1 MAGKIITGTFAVP
14 VSIRVDDD
22 NATPTADF
30 IRNYFDSTDDRI
42 FTRSIDDDD
51 APILLHDDKA
61 TLTVNA
67 IRNATDADLI

>member
-14 VSIRVDDD
+14 VSIRVEDD

-30 IRNYFDSTDDRI
+30 IRNYFDSTDERI
-42 FTRSIDDDD
+42 FVRGFVDDD
-51 APILLHDDKA
+51 APILLHDDEA

-67 IRNATDADLI
+67 IRNATDDDLI